1 MMEPL
6 SLGAVLQ
13 QSHLDKSLK
22 RIAEKVQHAERI
34 TDEEGILLF
43 EKGELGFVGA
53 LANHIAQRLHNGKVY
68 FNRNFHIEPTN
79 VCVFTC
85 NFCSYSRLYKNRDE
99 GWELTME
106 QMLDL
111 VR

>member
-1 MMEPL
+1 MIVSPL
-6 SLGAVLQ
+6 NLSEVLN
-13 QSHLDKSLK
+13 QSHLDKNLL
-22 RIAEKVQHAERI
+22 RIAEKVQNQERL
-34 TDEEGILLF
+34 TEEEGVLLF

-53 LANHIAQRLHNGKVY
+53 LANHIAQRLHQDKVY

-99 GWELTME
+99 GWELGQE
-106 QMLDL
+106 QM
-111 VR
+111 